1 MREAS
6 STLMNLLR
14 KRTTHRFLASIVL
27 LCTFCFVAVLPLSA
41 STITIFNT
49 GVNGS
54 GATLS
59 GGAAD
64 THWQCSGGSCSGNA
78 FQGQSSN
85 SGNWPLPATQN
96 NTPGPGTGPWMA
108 STLSGGSPIS
118 QWISFQP
125 NVNGGANT
133 EYDYTQT
140 FNLSTLDPTTLELNG
155 FFAVDDT
162 LRNILMNGHV
172 VTSFTNSGTYSIPTL
187 FDILSTSCGGGA
199 NSCGLVSGFNTIT
212 FQTENGF
219 VTSANPTGLLVEFS
233 SATTTSSPVPEP
245 TSLVLLGTGL
255 VGVARR
261 WRKSRMNS

>member
-6 STLMNLLR
+6 SALMNVLR
-14 KRTTHRFLASIVL
+14 KSTTHRVRAAVVL

-54 GATLS
+54 GAALS

-64 THWQCSGGSCSGNA
+64 MHWGCSVNCSGNS

-85 SGNWPLPATQN
+85 PGNWPLPATQN
-96 NTPGPGTGPWMA
+96 TTPNSGPWMA

-118 QWISFQP
+118 QWISFDS
-125 NVNGGANT
+125 NVNGTPNAQYN
-133 EYDYTQT
+133 YTQT
-140 FNLSTLDPTTLELNG
+140 FDLSTLDPTTLELNG

-162 LRNILMNGHV
+162 LLNILMNGHV
-172 VTSFTNSGTYSIPTL
+172 VTGFTNSGSYSASTP
-187 FDILSTSCGGGA
+187 FDIFSTSCGGGA
-199 NSCGLVSGFNTIT
+199 NSCGLVSGSNAIT
-212 FQTENGF
+212 FETENGS

-233 SATTTSSPVPEP
+233 SATATSSPVPEP

-261 WRKSRMNS
+261 WRKARTNS